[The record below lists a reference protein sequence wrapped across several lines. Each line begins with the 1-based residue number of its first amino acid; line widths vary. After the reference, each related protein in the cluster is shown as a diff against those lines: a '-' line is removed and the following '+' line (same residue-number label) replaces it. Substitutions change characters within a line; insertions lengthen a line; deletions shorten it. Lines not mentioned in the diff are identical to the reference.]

1 MPTFSHIICYPMHI
15 GLWNFVCSFFEQ
27 FFRWCLSAFLWI
39 PNFSSN
45 FGLRKIYK
53 IYGNFIIYVLLQ
65 LQQFFTFQ
73 VFSINIGLW
82 NLVYRSF
89 EQFFRWCLSAF
100 FKNQNFYYISDIGKL
115 VLLLKFIPPQCYQC
129 SLIVFTFEAFAIP
142 IGWWNL
148 VCSFLF
154 YNFVGAVF
162 LSF

>member
-1 MPTFSHIICYPMHI
+1 MQGHEILCTASLNNSLGGVFQRFCGFPIFPHILDL
-15 GLWNFVCSFFEQ
+15 G
-27 FFRWCLSAFLWI
+27 
-39 PNFSSN
+39 
-45 FGLRKIYK
+45 K
-53 IYGNFIIYVLLQ
+53 FIKFKK
-65 LQQFFTFQ
+65 QFFTFQ
-73 VFSINIGLW
+73 VFSINVGLW

-129 SLIVFTFEAFAIP
+129 SLLVFTFEAFAIP
-142 IGWWNL
+142 IRWWNL